1 MRLDLLWRALL
12 ELLSSLPDACG
23 ALLVTA
29 SVGRLLQPRR
39 RRRAV
44 LGRSA
49 VSTVPPPSPVQLLD
63 DGLAATTEAAPS
75 CRCPGLLPCSSG
87 STPVSFFFSS

>member
-1 MRLDLLWRALL
+1 MRLDLLRRALP
-12 ELLSSLPDACG
+12 ELLSSLYGACG

-49 VSTVPPPSPVQLLD
+49 MSTMPPPSPVQLLD
-63 DGLAATTEAAPS
+63 GGLAATTEAVPS
-75 CRCPGLLPCSSG
+75 CRRPGLLPCASG